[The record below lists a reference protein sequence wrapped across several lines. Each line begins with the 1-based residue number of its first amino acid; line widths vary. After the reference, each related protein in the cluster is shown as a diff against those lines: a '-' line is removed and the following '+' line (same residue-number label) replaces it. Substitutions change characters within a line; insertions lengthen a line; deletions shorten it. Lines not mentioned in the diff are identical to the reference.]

1 MKKSYYYLFGTSI
14 DDIRSLSDIL
24 YRKFD
29 LEFKIHESDYIG
41 EYMKYSGLYADKIS
55 IEKNF
60 NKIDNSWK
68 EKEFKVYPTL
78 IYVSNFLGKNAEK
91 LAKGQYL
98 KKSFEKIEDIKL
110 LKEDIIESKD

>member
-1 MKKSYYYLFGTSI
+1 MKKSYYYLFGTLI
-14 DDIRSLSDIL
+14 DDIKSVSDIL
-24 YRKFD
+24 YQKLD
-29 LEFKIHESDYIG
+29 LEFKVHESDYIG

-68 EKEFKVYPTL
+68 EKEFKLYPTL
-78 IYVSNFLGKNAEK
+78 IYVGNYLGKNADK
-91 LAKGQYL
+91 LTKVQYL
-98 KKSFEKIEDIKL
+98 KKCFEKIGDIKL